1 MTITDRINAA
11 LLKYLEVQCGIT
23 AVAAR
28 LDESI
33 IDDSGACHCCS
44 SSSLS
49 FDIAYKTSATQKGW
63 QFHGV
68 SGDVN
73 EFLPQLDEFDTE
85 D

>member
-11 LLKYLEVQCGIT
+11 LVKFLKAQFAIT
-23 AVAAR
+23 AVTAK

-33 IDDSGACHCCS
+33 MDTDGCSCCHS
-44 SSSLS
+44 ASLS

-63 QFHGV
+63 QFQGV
-68 SGDVN
+68 SGDVI
-73 EFLPQLDEFDTE
+73 EFLPQLDEYDTE